1 MAESDPIPAID
12 FLLIADRAEAING
25 KLYLMGGAWDSIS
38 IADLNAPITFS
49 LALGILIPWQ
59 ATNERHR
66 MRLVVQ
72 SAAGLTLAELDGEL
86 VAGRPPQLE
95 AGTQQRLLF
104 ATTFGVLLPHPG
116 AYAVIVYL
124 NEREAKRTGF
134 TVQVSPP
141 AGPTGPALA
150 GPLMPLTGPP
160 VA

>member
-1 MAESDPIPAID
+1 MAEPEQLPAID

-49 LALGILIPWQ
+49 LALGILIPWH

-72 SAAGLTLAELDGEL
+72 SAAGLKLAELDGEL
-86 VAGRPPQLE
+86 VAGRPPHLE

-104 ATTFGVLLPHPG
+104 ATNFGIVLPHAGP
-116 AYAVIVYL
+116 YAIIVYL

-134 TVQVSPP
+134 TVQVGNPGQGGPP
-141 AGPTGPALA
+141 LPVP
-150 GPLMPLTGPP
+150 PIPMTGPP